1 MRNQKKVV
9 KMTELEQALGKLK
22 DSICGINGVNI
33 VAGVIADAS
42 ISISVLGTDYQL
54 LTRSSADDQKLVDN
68 SGYCDQYEKIIVVSD
83 FTDEQD
89 DVMCVGNLEELRK
102 KVTRHELIHAFL
114 GESGL
119 RECSEWAENEEMVDW
134 FANQS
139 PKIYKVFE
147 ELGLL

>member
-1 MRNQKKVV
+1 M
-9 KMTELEQALGKLK
+9 EGIEQAFGKLK
-22 DSICGINGVNI
+22 DSIDKFNGAHIVVGGIT
-33 VAGVIADAS
+33 DAS
-42 ISISVLGTDYQL
+42 ITISISVLGTDYQL
-54 LTRSSADDQKLVDN
+54 LTRSSANDPKLADN

-83 FTDEQD
+83 FTDAQD

-114 GESGL
+114 SESGL
-119 RECSEWAENEEMVDW
+119 RECSGWAENEEMVDW

-139 PKIYKVFE
+139 PKIYKAFE

>member
-1 MRNQKKVV
+1 
-9 KMTELEQALGKLK
+9 MTEIEQAFGKLK
-22 DSICGINGVNI
+22 GSIDKLSGANI
-33 VAGVIADAS
+33 VVGGITDSS
-42 ISISVLGTDYQL
+42 IGISVLGTDYQL
-54 LTRSSADDQKLVDN
+54 LTRSSADDPKLADN
-68 SGYCDQYEKIIVVSD
+68 SGYCDRYEKIIVVND
-83 FTDEQD
+83 FTDVQD

-114 GESGL
+114 SESGL

>member
-1 MRNQKKVV
+1 
-9 KMTELEQALGKLK
+9 MTEIEQAFGKLK
-22 DSICGINGVNI
+22 DSIDKFNGAHI
-33 VAGVIADAS
+33 VAGGIADTNIS

-54 LTRSSADDQKLVDN
+54 LTRSSADDAKLAYS

-83 FTDEQD
+83 FTDEQG

-102 KVTRHELIHAFL
+102 KVTRHEVIHAFL
-114 GESGL
+114 SESGL
-119 RECSEWAENEEMVDW
+119 RECSGWAENEEMVDW

-139 PKIYKVFE
+139 PKIYKAFE